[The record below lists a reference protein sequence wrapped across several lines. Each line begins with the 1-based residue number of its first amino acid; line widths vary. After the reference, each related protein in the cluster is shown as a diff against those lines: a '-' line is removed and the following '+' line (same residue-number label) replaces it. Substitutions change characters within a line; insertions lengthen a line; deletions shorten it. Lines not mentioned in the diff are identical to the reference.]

1 MTVGGTHWISDALAL
16 CGARNVF
23 ADLHALS
30 PVVSREAVLLR
41 APDLIVSGS
50 DAPDMR
56 RAWQQFASLPAVKN
70 QAFVRVDADRLHR
83 LTPRLIEGVAD
94 LCTAIGPYVR

>member
-1 MTVGGTHWISDALAL
+1 
-16 CGARNVF
+16 
-23 ADLHALS
+23 
-30 PVVSREAVLLR
+30 VVSREAVLQR
-41 APDLIVSGS
+41 APELIVSGS

-83 LTPRLIEGVAD
+83 LTPRLIEGVAE
-94 LCTAIGPYVR
+94 LCAAIDAYAR